1 MAYPG
6 YGAPG
11 GYPGPGG
18 GYPGQPM
25 PGGPP
30 GFYPG
35 QVPGYGAPADPL
47 AGYFSAVAGADQQID
62 AVELQRCLTQSGIAG
77 NYQMFS
83 LETCRIMISMLD
95 RDYSGKMGFS
105 EFKELWTCLNQ
116 WRGTFYQYDADRSGT
131 VEPHE
136 LHRAIQSWGYNL
148 SPQALNITVKRYAT
162 DTRISFDNF
171 IAIAVRLR
179 LLTDHFR
186 RRDTTQTGYANIAYD
201 DFVQIT
207 MYC

>member
-11 GYPGPGG
+11 GYPGG
-18 GYPGQPM
+18 GYPGQP
-25 PGGPP
+25 GG
-30 GFYPG
+30 
-35 QVPGYGAPADPL
+35 ADPL
-47 AGYFSAVAGADQQID
+47 WGYFSAVAGADQQID
-62 AVELQRCLTQSGIAG
+62 ALELQRCLTQSGIAG
-77 NYQMFS
+77 TYQMFS

-95 RDYSGKMGFS
+95 RDYSGKMGFN

-116 WRGTFYQYDADRSGT
+116 WRGTFYQYDSDRSGT

-148 SPQALNITVKRYAT
+148 SPQALNITVKRYST
-162 DTRISFDNF
+162 DSRISFDNF

-179 LLTDHFR
+179 LMTDHFR
-186 RRDTTQTGYANIAYD
+186 RRDATQTGHAQFTYD
-201 DFVQIT
+201 DFIQVS